1 MVFNAEKFLNSTVQG
16 ASSTVVL
23 VCPEGE
29 YKAFTD
35 DGDKAITFRDGD
47 AARNLSPQC
56 IVLFAIT
63 GDQEPN
69 KFLKREKV
77 LVPMTCWLDLTEDG
91 EGLDMA
97 EGKNVNLGRL
107 RKAIGQNDPSAPWNP
122 MMMKGKGP
130 VMIKVGQRSDD
141 KDPSIK
147 YAEVRRVAAIT
158 S

>member
-1 MVFNAEKFLNSTVQG
+1 MFNAEKFLNTSIQAAG
-16 ASSTVVL
+16 STVVL

-35 DGDKAITFRDGD
+35 DGDKAIVFRDGD

-69 KFLKREKV
+69 RFLKRDKV

-91 EGLDMA
+91 ESLDLS

-107 RKAIGQNDPSAPWNP
+107 RKAIGQNDPALQWNP

-130 VMIKVGQRSDD
+130 VLIKVGQRSDQN
-141 KDPSIK
+141 DPTIK
-147 YAEVRRVAAIT
+147 YAEVKRVSAIT
-158 S
+158 A